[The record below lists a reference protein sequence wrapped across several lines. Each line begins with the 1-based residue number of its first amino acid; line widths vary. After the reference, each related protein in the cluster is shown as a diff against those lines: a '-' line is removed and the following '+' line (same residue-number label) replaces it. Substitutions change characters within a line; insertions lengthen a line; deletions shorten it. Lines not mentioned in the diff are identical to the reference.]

1 MAVQD
6 VVQNPEQQA
15 LKSYYATQSTL
26 PDGSDITAYTVEVL
40 RLVEGASIPKSGWV
54 GGDSWFGTTAT
65 AVEVM
70 KKFGVH
76 SSWIIKQN
84 QQWFPKK
91 PFYAVLK
98 AHLTESPAGRWVTF
112 QATISGV
119 PLIAIIHRLYQN
131 LSNKAF
137 LEVDILEFS
146 DMICKKLTVHHKKA
160 NRETGI
166 FEVKMQMM
174 HQY

>member
-40 RLVEGASIPKSGWV
+40 RLVKGASIPKSGWV
-54 GGDSWFGTTAT
+54 GGDSWFGSTAT

-70 KKFGVH
+70 KKFGVL

-98 AHLTESPAGRWVTF
+98 AHFKDWPAGRWVTF

-119 PLIAIIHRLYQN
+119 LLIAMASAWSQRGISYM
-131 LSNKAF
+131 LSTCGSTNQQKRCTCHT
-137 LEVDILEFS
+137 L
-146 DMICKKLTVHHKKA
+146 
-160 NRETGI
+160 
-166 FEVKMQMM
+166 KMTMEM
-174 HQY
+174 WEAKR